1 MLHACAVYAGPTAA
15 GLHRYGS
22 HCGLVFDLKEPA
34 ALESLVNMPIPA
46 KGDARCPVCLP
57 AQIGDADEQTSLD
70 HTLGGLEDAS
80 GLGEAQCDDDLGV
93 EEVTDDMGRPL
104 PS

>member
-34 ALESLVNMPIPA
+34 AMESLVNLPLPL
-46 KGDARCPVCLP
+46 KGDVRCPVCLP
-57 AQIGDADEQTSLD
+57 SQLGDDEDQTSLD
-70 HTLGGLEDAS
+70 HTLGGLEDAN
-80 GLGEAQCDDDLGV
+80 GLGAVQCDDDLGT
-93 EEVTDDMGRPL
+93 EEAVDEMGRPA
-104 PS
+104 